1 MLVGSLAL
9 LGQLAVT
16 LFATR
21 AHYMLDVLLHARARV
36 EGDVHDVQRCFTG
49 LFSEALPTP
58 LLSLSHV

>member
-1 MLVGSLAL
+1 MFVGSLAL

-21 AHYMLDVLLHARARV
+21 AHDMLNVLLYARARV
-36 EGDVHDVQRCFTG
+36 EGDVHDIQRCFTG
-49 LFSEALPTP
+49 LLSKALPTP

>member
-21 AHYMLDVLLHARARV
+21 SHDMLDILLYARARV
-36 EGDVHDVQRCFTG
+36 EGDIHDVQRCFTG
-49 LFSEALPTP
+49 LLSEALPTP